1 MFDPWS
7 SASDNNAW
15 STPEPAPEPTRPKPL
30 TVDIGK
36 PPAHIT
42 PNDISSGWG
51 EPISS
56 SKKPGQVPSVTADE
70 DYGGWTSASTNQT
83 PTAPAAKPSGGLG
96 ASDPFDNPWG

>member
-7 SASDNNAW
+7 SAGDNNAW
-15 STPEPAPEPTRPKPL
+15 TNSEPVPESARSKPA

-56 SKKPGQVPSVTADE
+56 SNKPGQVPSVTADE
-70 DYGGWTSASTNQT
+70 DYGGWTSASTDQAT
-83 PTAPAAKPSGGLG
+83 TAPATKAGGSFG